1 MIKYLFIKIL
11 YVYLQRGLLNN
22 DEYMVRNILFIS
34 LISAMLLCIPASG
47 MAQNQKL
54 GVEEAQPISVTNNE
68 SVLHVTNANGN
79 ILRVY
84 DLTGLSIAQ
93 VKIDSSDKHVELN
106 LQKGCYI
113 LKVGKVVR
121 KISIK

>member
-1 MIKYLFIKIL
+1 
-11 YVYLQRGLLNN
+11 
-22 DEYMVRNILFIS
+22 MVKNILFIS
-34 LISAMLLCIPASG
+34 LISAMLLYIPTVS
-47 MAQNQKL
+47 MAQNQKPN
-54 GVEEAQPISVTNNE
+54 VEETQTIGVTINE
-68 SVLHVTNANGN
+68 SVIHVINANGN

-84 DLTGLSIAQ
+84 DLTGVSIAQ
-93 VKIDSSDKHVELN
+93 VKIDSSDKHIELN